1 MKQNQKGITIVGL
14 LITVI
19 VIVTI
24 AGVCIN
30 TGRDIL
36 EEAKLEQL
44 KTNMLLIQ
52 AKCQSVGERVTAK
65 ELESKDYIGTAV
77 SEIEGSTIADG
88 DIWYGLTEKD
98 IEEKEYVIIDE
109 SGVEATKT
117 GVGLGDIIKLK
128 DGEPEN
134 KKIYYFNYK
143 DNEVV
148 YAEGYNGLYKLSEL
162 LNY

>member
-1 MKQNQKGITIVGL
+1 
-14 LITVI
+14 
-19 VIVTI
+19 
-24 AGVCIN
+24 
-30 TGRDIL
+30 
-36 EEAKLEQL
+36 
-44 KTNMLLIQ
+44 MLLIQ

>member
-134 KKIYYFNYK
+134 KKNILF
-143 DNEVV
+143 
-148 YAEGYNGLYKLSEL
+148 
-162 LNY
+162 